1 MFFTGAPEAHWL
13 AEATTP
19 LMVARTRLA
28 RRKADLPRAAVP
40 WYLDSAA
47 FTELDAHG
55 CWTVTAREWARTA
68 RRWADQAGSCVAVA
82 VQDWLCTPG
91 ALARTGSSVAEHQAL
106 TLASWRDLTELDPTV
121 PWVPTLQGWTADD
134 YRRHADAY
142 TAAGCDLAAA
152 PMVGVGSIA
161 LRQHTPQAAHIVT
174 SLARLGLGNLHA
186 YGAKQV
192 GLASW
197 GWAVASADSMA
208 WSQAARRDGVRLPEC
223 THRGDCRNCRRWA
236 ERWGCRM
243 AELVG
248 AGEAPLV
255 LFA

>member
-1 MFFTGAPEAHWL
+1 MGAPMPHWL
-13 AEATTP
+13 ARATEPT
-19 LMVARTRLA
+19 MVARSSLA
-28 RRKADLPRAAVP
+28 RRKADVPRSAVP

-55 CWTVTAREWARTA
+55 CWTVTAREWARQA
-68 RRWADQAGSCVAVA
+68 RGWADQAGSCVAVA
-82 VQDWLCTPG
+82 VQDWLCTPP
-91 ALARTGSSVAEHQAL
+91 ALARTGSTVAEHQAL
-106 TLASWRDLTELDPTV
+106 TLASWRDLAELDATL
-121 PWVPTLQGWTADD
+121 PWVPTLQGWTPDD
-134 YRRHADAY
+134 YLRHADAY

-161 LRQHTPQAAHIVT
+161 LRQHTPAAAAIVT
-174 SLARLGLGNLHA
+174 GLARAGLGNLHA

-208 WSQAARRDGVRLPEC
+208 WSTTARREGLRLPAC
-223 THRGDCRNCRRWA
+223 THAGPDCRNCQRWA
-236 ERWGCRM
+236 EQWGARM
-243 AELVG
+243 AGLVG